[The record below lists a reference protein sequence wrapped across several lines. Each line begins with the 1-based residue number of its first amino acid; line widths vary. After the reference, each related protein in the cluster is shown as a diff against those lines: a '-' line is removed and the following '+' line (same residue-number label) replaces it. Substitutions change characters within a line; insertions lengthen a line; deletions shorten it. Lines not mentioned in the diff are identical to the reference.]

1 MRRAQ
6 GGLSVDA
13 LHDLLRRQDGSTSR
27 RKAMQLHEAAAGNP
41 FYALELGSA
50 RATAGLSPTLTR
62 VVEDRLGALSGRARI
77 AVEVGAVLG
86 PAAPA
91 DFLRFDSVSP
101 QAIDEAVSVGVMVAD
116 GGELRFSH
124 PLPEAGALAALP
136 PMRRRELHRRA
147 AATAERTEERA
158 RHVALATDGTDSE
171 AASLLEDAAGM
182 SQSRGAPESAIT
194 LITHAARLT
203 PPTAVDDL
211 ARRKIRRADLL
222 YLAGGGVEASVLIDE
237 VLGAGVRGV
246 LRARALTHR
255 VQHDTDPAVAVAR
268 LEEAVVAAQDDDV
281 VRARA
286 LASLAWMRGVWGGDV
301 DPASG
306 EVEAAVALAESSGD
320 DAVSTTALTTA
331 ESVAGDRSPFVA
343 FAHQQFRRGDWS
355 AAESLLAVERHHAV
369 RNGEESRLE
378 RLNVFQADLEIRRGE
393 WHRAD
398 ELLDAALGW
407 ADSDYWRTRSLLWRA
422 LLRGRRGDPS
432 ALKDVTDAC
441 ASPTVLQD
449 SLLNATATYVCGL
462 LDLVSGAPAD
472 AARRLVPLPAQLDA
486 NGLRELSILM
496 VAPDAVE
503 ACVAAAGVP
512 AATRLTNDLEQ
523 RAQATC
529 HPLGIPAADRCRGLI
544 ALAEGDTDRAL
555 TRLASSRKGFTAAAA
570 PYELARTL
578 LVEGRALRRAGLRRD
593 AAQTFTTAG
602 ELFADLGAH
611 PWRARG
617 EQEQQGVRSTT
628 RGAAEL
634 TAAEQRVAQ
643 LVVAGRT
650 NREAAAQLYTT
661 VATVEAHL
669 TRVYR
674 KLDLRSR
681 TELARAVS
689 DGRVRLD

>member
-124 PLPEAGALAALP
+124 PLPEAGALAA
-136 PMRRRELHRRA
+136 
-147 AATAERTEERA
+147 
-158 RHVALATDGTDSE
+158 
-171 AASLLEDAAGM
+171 GM

-222 YLAGGGVEASVLIDE
+222 YLAGGDVEASVLIDE

-331 ESVAGDRSPFVA
+331 GTLRALRGDVRAEEFFNRAIAIADGMESVAGDRSPFVA
-343 FAHQQFRRGDWS
+343 FAHQQFWRGDWS

>member
-124 PLPEAGALAALP
+124 PLPESGAL
-136 PMRRRELHRRA
+136 
-147 AATAERTEERA
+147 
-158 RHVALATDGTDSE
+158 
-171 AASLLEDAAGM
+171 AAGM

-331 ESVAGDRSPFVA
+331 ESVAGDRSLFVA
-343 FAHQQFRRGDWS
+343 FVHQQFWRGDWS